1 MRTMMN
7 EKELEM
13 VTGGA
18 VVRGTK
24 NYLALRSRTV
34 YSRKT
39 EIGRLYNGEHV
50 TILKKGFKNA
60 GYHYT
65 LVYSPRLGKTG
76 YVVSAY
82 VK

>member
-1 MRTMMN
+1 MRTMIN

-18 VVRGTK
+18 RVRGTK

-39 EIGRLYNGEHV
+39 EIGRLYNGEYV
-50 TILKKGFKNA
+50 QIPKKGFQNN
-60 GYHYT
+60 GYRYT
-65 LVYSPRLGKTG
+65 LVYSPRLNRTG
-76 YVVSAY
+76 YVVAAY